1 MNANN
6 SRKTIISIYS
16 KWYYIF
22 YQGSEY
28 SNVVRDATN
37 DNKKCAY
44 QGNDRVFTLR
54 NSAATE
60 LKCRAACSKNDKCV
74 AVSGKWN
81 EYCFGCDKEL
91 KDNGDGFIAFK
102 KIGKKSKSKSYCVDL
117 KIKISYFK
125 V

>member
-1 MNANN
+1 MNAN
-6 SRKTIISIYS
+6 KVIFWVIISISS

-22 YQGSEY
+22 CLGSEY
-28 SNVVRDATN
+28 SNVIRDATN

-44 QGNDRVFTLR
+44 YGNDRVFTLR

-60 LKCRAACSKNDKCV
+60 VKCRAECSKNDKCV

-91 KDNGDGFIAFK
+91 KDQSNGFIAFK
-102 KIGKKSKSKSYCVDL
+102 KTGKKSKSKSYWVGF
-117 KIKISYFK
+117 KI
-125 V
+125 